1 VTEADATPV
10 TLDVRRLPT
19 TELLVLY
26 GRLLDELNDRK
37 AVRSRNAPAG
47 DLAETLAALAYD
59 AELAPKSEK
68 AWDVRDRGGR
78 RIQVKARV
86 LNAENRR
93 GNYSVFRS
101 KDGFECCVFVL
112 LEAAD
117 YSVASAVEVPADVVL
132 DKASA
137 VPWVNG
143 SRIRV
148 RTDLAALPRAIDMTS
163 RFRDAMRVIDA
174 ATADRPVALRQ
185 APAR

>member
-1 VTEADATPV
+1 MTEADTTPLK
-10 TLDVRRLPT
+10 LDVRHLPT

-93 GNYSVFRS
+93 GNYSV
-101 KDGFECCVFVL
+101 
-112 LEAAD
+112 
-117 YSVASAVEVPADVVL
+117 ASAVEVPADVVL